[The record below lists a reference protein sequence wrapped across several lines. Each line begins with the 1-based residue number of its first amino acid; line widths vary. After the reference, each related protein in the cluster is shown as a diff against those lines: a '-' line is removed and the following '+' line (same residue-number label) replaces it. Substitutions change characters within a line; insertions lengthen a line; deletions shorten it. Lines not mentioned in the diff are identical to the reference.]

1 MRKAFQRE
9 SDSTHRM
16 FRHLF
21 ESTGIEQPPVQTP
34 LALPAPPAH
43 QTVMPPPDRNE
54 TADQH
59 REKTVELEQQD
70 QMKYDN
76 TVMVSP
82 SIEASPLLCND
93 SAAVDPHEFEDWIA
107 DESPKQTH
115 DQCTEDTPNE
125 TADHLIEKTTED
137 TPKETADQHK
147 DNIASADTVL
157 LTNAD
162 RAADESP
169 KQTND
174 QRTEDTP
181 NETAD
186 HHKDKT
192 AEETPK

>member
-82 SIEASPLLCND
+82 SIEASPLLRND
-93 SAAVDPHEFEDWIA
+93 STAVDPNKVA
-107 DESPKQTH
+107 DST
-115 DQCTEDTPNE
+115 
-125 TADHLIEKTTED
+125 
-137 TPKETADQHK
+137 
-147 DNIASADTVL
+147 
-157 LTNAD
+157 
-162 RAADESP
+162 ADESP